1 MERAFYILRDTYG
14 SHSCKL
20 SVCIRGKF
28 KTLRGTG
35 NEKDCVA
42 APSSCRNRLVRTV
55 IKKHNGIGRIVGDQ
69 FRVPHTCID
78 FPTAIETRTRLMGE
92 GASAAT
98 EAKADMPRRKDIL
111 DRFILYRFVAVAF
124 LYLMISWS

>member
-1 MERAFYILRDTYG
+1 
-14 SHSCKL
+14 
-20 SVCIRGKF
+20 
-28 KTLRGTG
+28 
-35 NEKDCVA
+35 
-42 APSSCRNRLVRTV
+42 
-55 IKKHNGIGRIVGDQ
+55 
-69 FRVPHTCID
+69 
-78 FPTAIETRTRLMGE
+78 MGE

>member
-1 MERAFYILRDTYG
+1 
-14 SHSCKL
+14 L

-42 APSSCRNRLVRTV
+42 APSFCRNRLVRTV
-55 IKKHNGIGRIVGDQ
+55 IKKHYGIGRIVGDQ

-92 GASAAT
+92 GCKCCDRSQGRH
-98 EAKADMPRRKDIL
+98 AKA
-111 DRFILYRFVAVAF
+111 
-124 LYLMISWS
+124 